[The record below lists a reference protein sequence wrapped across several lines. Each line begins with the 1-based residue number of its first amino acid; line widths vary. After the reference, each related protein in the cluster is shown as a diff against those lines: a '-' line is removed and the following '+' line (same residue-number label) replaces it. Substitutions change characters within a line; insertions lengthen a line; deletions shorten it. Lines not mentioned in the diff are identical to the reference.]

1 MARGDEVVADF
12 EKETKA
18 QVAEEDEKTIGA
30 GPAKASAS
38 AKKREQKNRFV
49 SKQEGVKAA
58 NRKDAKLK
66 HVTINEKRVR
76 KNAKYLAIQLPH
88 PHERKEHYERRLR
101 LAVLPEVVTKT
112 TLQDFTKPGVLVR
125 PWALVMR
132 SVLDNE
138 PHLSSHG

>member
-1 MARGDEVVADF
+1 MPSVLRNDDLVAKAFAGDEVVADS

-76 KNAKYLAIQLPH
+76 KNAK
-88 PHERKEHYERRLR
+88 